1 MKVNFYLDKPYNPD
15 ISPEKVKQEL
25 AKVGGKK
32 KNLAQKFWNP
42 SPTALYLFFSP
53 DKSCRI
59 KYRTNYKILPKSWDF
74 EKERLKPS
82 ASGALEFN
90 VELNNLANCC
100 TREAMRKKE
109 TNQFL
114 SKEDYKQI
122 VQDCIDRD
130 NAVNSEISI
139 SHLKTQFLSYKSNF
153 VKEGTLKEYR
163 TVFKGLED
171 FEKHKGT
178 KLILREMDGKFLDQF
193 EVFLSRKKNT
203 NDGDKE
209 GLLNDTIHKYI
220 STLKVFLKWCNDNDY
235 LVHPDVFKTQ
245 KTNFKKKAY
254 NEIIALSES
263 EIQKLMNHDLSDRPS
278 LERVRD
284 LFCLLCYTG
293 QRFEDLI
300 NFDPKDIK
308 NNAWDFISVKVK
320 KRVIVPFEGYI
331 APAKDILERIGYS
344 VPKIS
349 NQKFNEYIKTVG
361 KLAGMDEII
370 KITRYSGKQKLVIE
384 KRKYDFLSS
393 HVGRRSMVTNLL
405 SRNVPITLVQKLTA
419 HSDIRTL
426 MKYESANTDSLID
439 ALNKFKNYEQ

>member
-426 MKYESANTDSLID
+426 MKYESTNTDSLID
-439 ALNKFKNYEQ
+439 ALNKF

>member
-1 MKVNFYLDKPYNPD
+1 M
-15 ISPEKVKQEL
+15 
-25 AKVGGKK
+25 
-32 KNLAQKFWNP
+32 
-42 SPTALYLFFSP
+42 
-53 DKSCRI
+53 
-59 KYRTNYKILPKSWDF
+59 
-74 EKERLKPS
+74 
-82 ASGALEFN
+82 
-90 VELNNLANCC
+90 
-100 TREAMRKKE
+100 
-109 TNQFL
+109 
-114 SKEDYKQI
+114 
-122 VQDCIDRD
+122 
-130 NAVNSEISI
+130 
-139 SHLKTQFLSYKSNF
+139 
-153 VKEGTLKEYR
+153 
-163 TVFKGLED
+163 
-171 FEKHKGT
+171 
-178 KLILREMDGKFLDQF
+178 
-193 EVFLSRKKNT
+193 
-203 NDGDKE
+203 
-209 GLLNDTIHKYI
+209 
-220 STLKVFLKWCNDNDY
+220 
-235 LVHPDVFKTQ
+235 VHPDVFKTQ

-284 LFCLLCYTG
+284 LFWLLCYTG

-439 ALNKFKNYEQ
+439 ALNKF

>member
-300 NFDPKDIK
+300 KFDPKDIK

-439 ALNKFKNYEQ
+439 ALNKF

>member
-1 MKVNFYLDKPYNPD
+1 MNFYLDKPYNPD

-370 KITRYSGKQKLVIE
+370 KITRFSGKQKLVIE

-439 ALNKFKNYEQ
+439 ALNKF

>member
-284 LFCLLCYTG
+284 LFCLLCFTG

-439 ALNKFKNYEQ
+439 ALNKF

>member
-59 KYRTNYKILPKSWDF
+59 KYRTNYKILPKSWHF

-439 ALNKFKNYEQ
+439 ALNKF

>member
-393 HVGRRSMVTNLL
+393 HVGRRSKVTNLL
-405 SRNVPITLVQKLTA
+405 RRNVPITLVQKLTA

-439 ALNKFKNYEQ
+439 ALNKF

>member
-139 SHLKTQFLSYKSNF
+139 SHLKPQFLSYKSNF

-439 ALNKFKNYEQ
+439 ALNKF

>member
-1 MKVNFYLDKPYNPD
+1 MNFYLDKPYNPD

-32 KNLAQKFWNP
+32 KNLAQKFWYP

-439 ALNKFKNYEQ
+439 ALNKF

>member
-393 HVGRRSMVTNLL
+393 HVGRRPMVTNLL

-439 ALNKFKNYEQ
+439 ALNKF

>member
-1 MKVNFYLDKPYNPD
+1 MNFYLDKPYNPD

-74 EKERLKPS
+74 EKESLKPS

-439 ALNKFKNYEQ
+439 ALNKF

>member
-426 MKYESANTDSLID
+426 MKYESAKTDSLIE
-439 ALNKFKNYEQ
+439 ALNKF

>member
-1 MKVNFYLDKPYNPD
+1 MNFYLDKPYNPD

-405 SRNVPITLVQKLTA
+405 SRNVPITLVQKLTGNG
-419 HSDIRTL
+419 TL
-426 MKYESANTDSLID
+426 GKA
-439 ALNKFKNYEQ
+439 

>member
-15 ISPEKVKQEL
+15 IATEKVKQEL
-25 AKVGGKK
+25 VKVGGKK

-53 DKSCRI
+53 DKSSRI
-59 KYRTNYKILPKSWDF
+59 KYRTNFKVLPKSWDF

-90 VELNNLANCC
+90 VELNNLANLCI
-100 TREAMRKKE
+100 REAITKKDR
-109 TNQFL
+109 NQFL
-114 SKEDYKQI
+114 SKEDYKQ
-122 VQDCIDRD
+122 VLQDCIDRD
-130 NAVNSEISI
+130 NATGKVISI
-139 SHLKTQFLSYKSNF
+139 SHLKTKFLSHKSNF

-171 FEKHKGT
+171 FEKQEN
-178 KLILREMDGKFLDQF
+178 LNLVLREMDGKFLDRF
-193 EVFLSRKKNT
+193 EVFLSKKKNT
-203 NDGDKE
+203 NDGDKT

-235 LVHPDVFKTQ
+235 LVHADVFKAQ

-254 NEIIALSES
+254 NEIIALSEK
-263 EIQKLMNHDLSDRPS
+263 EIEKIMNLDLSGKPS

-300 NFDPKDIK
+300 NFDPNDIK

-331 APAKDILERIGYS
+331 SPAKDILERIGYS
-344 VPKIS
+344 IPKIS
-349 NQKFNEYIKTVG
+349 NQKFNQYIKTVG
-361 KLAGMDEII
+361 KLAGLDERI
-370 KITRYSGKQKLVIE
+370 KITRYSGKEKIVIE

-405 SRNVPITLVQKLTA
+405 NRNVPITLVQKLTA

-426 MKYESANTDSLID
+426 MKYESASTDSLID
-439 ALNKFKNYEQ
+439 ALNKF

>member
-263 EIQKLMNHDLSDRPS
+263 EIQKQMNHDLSDRPS

-439 ALNKFKNYEQ
+439 ALNKF

>member
-53 DKSCRI
+53 DKSCMI

-439 ALNKFKNYEQ
+439 ALNKF

>member
-1 MKVNFYLDKPYNPD
+1 MNFYLDKPYNPD

-393 HVGRRSMVTNLL
+393 HVSRRSMVTNLL

-439 ALNKFKNYEQ
+439 ALNKF

>member
-15 ISPEKVKQEL
+15 IASEKVKQEL
-25 AKVGGKK
+25 AKIGGKK

-90 VELNNLANCC
+90 VEMNNLANLCI
-100 TREAMRKKE
+100 REAMGKKDK
-109 TNQFL
+109 NQFL

-122 VQDCIDRD
+122 IQGCIDRD
-130 NAVNSEISI
+130 NAVSNEISI
-139 SHLKTQFLSYKSNF
+139 SRLKIQFLSYKSNF

-171 FEKHKGT
+171 FEKQKGIN
-178 KLILREMDGKFLDQF
+178 LVLRELDSKFLDQF
-193 EVFLSRKKNT
+193 EVFLSKKRNT
-203 NDGDKE
+203 NDEEKE

-254 NEIIALSES
+254 NEIIALSEA
-263 EIQKLMNHDLSDRPS
+263 EIEKLMNHDLSDRPS

-331 APAKDILERIGYS
+331 APAKDILERIGYN

-361 KLAGMDEII
+361 KLAGLDETI

-426 MKYESANTDSLID
+426 MKYESASTDSLID
-439 ALNKFKNYEQ
+439 ALNKF

>member
-1 MKVNFYLDKPYNPD
+1 MNFYLDKPYNPD

-42 SPTALYLFFSP
+42 SPTSLYLFFSP

-439 ALNKFKNYEQ
+439 ALNKF

>member
-25 AKVGGKK
+25 AKDGGKK

-439 ALNKFKNYEQ
+439 ALNKF

>member
-384 KRKYDFLSS
+384 KWKSDFLSS

-439 ALNKFKNYEQ
+439 ALNKF

>member
-171 FEKHKGT
+171 
-178 KLILREMDGKFLDQF
+178 F

-439 ALNKFKNYEQ
+439 ALNKF

>member
-263 EIQKLMNHDLSDRPS
+263 EIQELMNHDLSDRPS

-439 ALNKFKNYEQ
+439 ALNKF

>member
-1 MKVNFYLDKPYNPD
+1 MYIYL
-15 ISPEKVKQEL
+15 
-25 AKVGGKK
+25 GGKK

-439 ALNKFKNYEQ
+439 ALNKF

>member
-209 GLLNDTIHKYI
+209 GLLNDTTHKYI

-439 ALNKFKNYEQ
+439 ALNKF

>member
-393 HVGRRSMVTNLL
+393 HVDRRSMVTNLL

-439 ALNKFKNYEQ
+439 ALNKF

>member
-139 SHLKTQFLSYKSNF
+139 SHLKTQFLSYKSIF

-439 ALNKFKNYEQ
+439 ALNKF

>member
-293 QRFEDLI
+293 QRFENLI

-439 ALNKFKNYEQ
+439 ALNKF

>member
-15 ISPEKVKQEL
+15 ISHEKVKQEL

-439 ALNKFKNYEQ
+439 ALNKF

>member
-278 LERVRD
+278 LERVQD

-439 ALNKFKNYEQ
+439 ALNKF

>member
-220 STLKVFLKWCNDNDY
+220 SMLKVFLKWCNDNDY

-439 ALNKFKNYEQ
+439 ALNKF

>member
-426 MKYESANTDSLID
+426 MKYESATTDSLID
-439 ALNKFKNYEQ
+439 ALNKF

>member
-193 EVFLSRKKNT
+193 EVFLSKKKNT

-439 ALNKFKNYEQ
+439 ALNKF

>member
-426 MKYESANTDSLID
+426 MKDESANTDSLID
-439 ALNKFKNYEQ
+439 ALNKF

>member
-361 KLAGMDEII
+361 KLAGMGEII

-439 ALNKFKNYEQ
+439 ALNKF

>member
-1 MKVNFYLDKPYNPD
+1 M
-15 ISPEKVKQEL
+15 
-25 AKVGGKK
+25 
-32 KNLAQKFWNP
+32 
-42 SPTALYLFFSP
+42 
-53 DKSCRI
+53 
-59 KYRTNYKILPKSWDF
+59 PKSWDF

-82 ASGALEFN
+82 ASGAVEFN

-439 ALNKFKNYEQ
+439 ALNKF

>member
-139 SHLKTQFLSYKSNF
+139 SHQKTQFLSYKSNF

-439 ALNKFKNYEQ
+439 ALNKF

>member
-1 MKVNFYLDKPYNPD
+1 M
-15 ISPEKVKQEL
+15 
-25 AKVGGKK
+25 
-32 KNLAQKFWNP
+32 
-42 SPTALYLFFSP
+42 
-53 DKSCRI
+53 
-59 KYRTNYKILPKSWDF
+59 YKRQILPKSWDF

-439 ALNKFKNYEQ
+439 ALNKF

>member
-284 LFCLLCYTG
+284 LVCLLCYTG

-439 ALNKFKNYEQ
+439 ALNKF